1 MNPLQMKG
9 NFSSCV
15 SIFLVAP
22 MGTGNKQDGS
32 PKSVRVPSPYAV
44 WGGG

>member
-1 MNPLQMKG
+1 M
-9 NFSSCV
+9 V
-15 SIFLVAP
+15 STVVVFLFV
-22 MGTGNKQDGS
+22 MGTGNKHDGS